1 MANGWPGFLDF
12 TKPGNDA
19 VDDNVYPPF
28 IRFWKRYGRNFLPLL
43 QLNLVYA
50 LITLPLYMWLTSLI
64 NANAAQHGG
73 IVTMLGP
80 LMLYFVM
87 DWPAPVLAAL
97 IGASALLLGPAT
109 AAISY
114 CALNCAWD
122 RPGMFWPGFREAWKR
137 NWKQVL
143 PIGLLDVAAGF
154 ATVYYLVDG
163 NAVFGSMGGAVKL
176 IWALLMLL
184 YGMVRVY
191 VYPIMV
197 TVELPFGAL
206 LKNSLILALVKPWRP
221 LLVLAVSA
229 LLLGLCIVADI
240 VLVPCFLYSMIAFTA
255 AFLTQP
261 IIQTYLLNT
270 EKEETP

>member
-43 QLNLVYA
+43 QLNLVFA
-50 LITLPLYMWLTSLI
+50 LITLPIYMWLTSLI

-97 IGASALLLGPAT
+97 IGASALLLGSAT
-109 AAISY
+109 AAMSY

-122 RPGMFWPGFREAWKR
+122 RPGMFWPGFREAWKL
-137 NWKQVL
+137 NWRQAL

-163 NAVFGSMGGAVKL
+163 NAVFGTMGGAVKL

-221 LLVLAVSA
+221 LLVLAISA

-261 IIQTYLLNT
+261 VIQAYLLNT